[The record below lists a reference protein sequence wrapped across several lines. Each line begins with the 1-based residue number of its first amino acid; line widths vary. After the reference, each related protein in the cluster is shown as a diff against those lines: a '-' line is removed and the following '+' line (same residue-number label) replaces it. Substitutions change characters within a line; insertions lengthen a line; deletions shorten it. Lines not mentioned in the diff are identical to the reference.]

1 MTDIVGGSRGEL
13 EFLPL
18 RALGHVLTV
27 LVAGEIALAAA
38 RLIVPLLDEGAPAGR
53 AEMDVKPE
61 VVLSR
66 VVLVTSVI
74 LFLVWFRRARI
85 NAERS
90 GWRQR
95 RARAWVFWGW
105 VIPIA
110 NLWIPF
116 QVMGDI
122 WRAGRPAGQWA
133 KIAWLPAA
141 WWTSWL
147 LAEPVALTRPGQQPS
162 QARYALQLPHNW
174 LSLCL
179 FGIAGTTLIAII
191 QIVSSGPVGTAELTR
206 GLGPGGE
213 RDMRGMTTD
222 LASRWRAFA

>member
-1 MTDIVGGSRGEL
+1 M

-18 RALGHVLTV
+18 QALGHVLTA
-27 LVAGEIALAAA
+27 LVAGEIALATA
-38 RLIVPLLDEGAPAGR
+38 RLIVPLLDEGAPSWR
-53 AEMDVKPE
+53 ADIHVKPE

-85 NAERS
+85 NAEHC

-116 QVMGDI
+116 QVIGDI
-122 WRAGRPAGQWA
+122 WRAGRPAGQRA

-147 LAEPVALTRPGQQPS
+147 LAELVAPIRPGPQTS

-179 FGIAGTTLIAII
+179 FGIAGMTLIAII
-191 QIVSSGPVGTAELTR
+191 QIVSSGPVGTAERHTADCGREAR
-206 GLGPGGE
+206 GICAG
-213 RDMRGMTTD
+213 
-222 LASRWRAFA
+222 